1 MSEFWIFTETGWRH
15 VLDIKNYSL
24 ILFLIALAV
33 PYSFKE
39 WKKLLLLT
47 GIFNLGCFVALLLSA
62 YGVIII
68 KPVLVEFL
76 IPITVLILA
85 LFNLFTSG
93 KSSKG
98 MAVNLIGFVMLFFGM
113 VHGLEFSTY
122 FKSGYTGNASDKIV
136 SLLQFELGII
146 AAQTFF
152 LFIVLVVGYIIYTFF
167 RFSKRDFSLVLS
179 SFVIGVALPMIL
191 ENQIWKN

>member
-1 MSEFWIFTETGWRH
+1 M
-15 VLDIKNYSL
+15 
-24 ILFLIALAV
+24 
-33 PYSFKE
+33 
-39 WKKLLLLT
+39 
-47 GIFNLGCFVALLLSA
+47 ALLLSA

-76 IPITVLILA
+76 MPITVLILA

-122 FKSGYTGNASDKIV
+122 FKSGYTGNASDKIG

-167 RFSKRDFSLVLS
+167 RFSKRDFILVLS